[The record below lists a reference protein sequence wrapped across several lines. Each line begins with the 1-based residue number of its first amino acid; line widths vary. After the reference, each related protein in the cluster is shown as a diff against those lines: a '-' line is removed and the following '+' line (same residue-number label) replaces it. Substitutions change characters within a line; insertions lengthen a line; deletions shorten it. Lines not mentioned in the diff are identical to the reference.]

1 MWIMCCSGQV
11 KLLLPKKYES
21 VWQLQLQKIFSIC
34 ISIGVNSQS
43 ITYIFKLARYL
54 CSTHVDAGVRSR
66 KYKCSVLCI
75 CKGMK
80 GFVVVVVVVVVI
92 VIVFVVGSRRQR
104 RCCLCFHREAESS
117 PVGVLLE
124 KLAFP
129 LGRSPRA
136 SQSAVCTATIDAL
149 PLTARG
155 GGLVALP
162 LPVPPLRG
170 RWLVAADVGVPH
182 EEHGV
187 AQHGGGGR
195 GHGRVLAE
203 GHERRRS
210 GGQPSSSRP
219 NAAASRAAL
228 APRPRSQ

>member
-1 MWIMCCSGQV
+1 M
-11 KLLLPKKYES
+11 
-21 VWQLQLQKIFSIC
+21 
-34 ISIGVNSQS
+34 
-43 ITYIFKLARYL
+43 
-54 CSTHVDAGVRSR
+54 
-66 KYKCSVLCI
+66 CI

-80 GFVVVVVVVVVI
+80 GFVVVVVVVVV
-92 VIVFVVGSRRQR
+92 VIILIVVGSRRRR

-136 SQSAVCTATIDAL
+136 SQSAVCTAAIDAL
-149 PLTARG
+149 LTLTARA